1 MNAMKFFD
9 EARGNPFLR
18 LRLGQCMYELG
29 EHREAADWLTMA
41 FLSEGKKL
49 FEQDDPKYLAFT
61 KAQLKPPP
69 GGWPEGW

>member
-1 MNAMKFFD
+1 
-9 EARGNPFLR
+9 

-29 EHREAADWLTMA
+29 EHREAANWLTMA

-49 FEQDDPKYLAFT
+49 FEGDDPKYLAFT
-61 KAQLKPPP
+61 KAQLEPPP